1 MRKRLRIIA
10 LTLAAALLLALPA
23 GAYPDTAGH
32 WAKSDID
39 AVTELG
45 LFGGMEDG
53 SFSPEESM
61 TRSMAVVVLWRLAGR
76 PAYETPHKFPD
87 AVERGWYSTALRWA
101 KRCEIATGDEK
112 GYFRPAGSVTR
123 EELVTLIVRWL
134 SQTYPERFEGQMNS
148 LDFYAASYLDHATEH
163 FTDASS
169 GSYWAASALG
179 WAIETGT
186 LKGDEDGQ
194 LRPSATVTRAEAAA
208 IFVRVYDLYVAG

>member
-1 MRKRLRIIA
+1 MSKRIRFIA

-23 GAYPDTAGH
+23 AAYGDTAGH
-32 WAKSDID
+32 WAAKDID

-53 SFSPEESM
+53 SFSPDAPM
-61 TRSMAVVVLWRLAGR
+61 DRSMAVVVLWRLAGR
-76 PAYETPHKFPD
+76 PAYETPHGFPD

-101 KRCEIATGDEK
+101 KRCGIATGDET
-112 GYFRPAGSVTR
+112 GRFRPENSVTR

-134 SQTYPERFEGQMNS
+134 SQTYPERFEGQMNT
-148 LDFYAASYLDHATEH
+148 LEFYAASYLDHATEH
-163 FTDASS
+163 FTDAST
-169 GSYWAASALG
+169 GSHWASAGLG

-186 LKGDEDGQ
+186 LKGDENGR
-194 LRPSATVTRAEAAA
+194 LRPSATVTRAEAAT

>member
-1 MRKRLRIIA
+1 MSKRVRFIA

-23 GAYPDTAGH
+23 AAYGDTAGH
-32 WAKSDID
+32 WAAADID

-53 SFSPEESM
+53 SFSPDAPM
-61 TRSMAVVVLWRLAGR
+61 DRSMAVVVLWRLAGR
-76 PAYETPHKFPD
+76 PAYETPHGFPD

-101 KRCEIATGDEK
+101 KRCGIATGDEK

-134 SQTYPERFEGQMNS
+134 SQTYPERFEGQMNT
-148 LDFYAASYLDHATEH
+148 LEFYAASYLDHATEH
-163 FTDASS
+163 FTDAST
-169 GSYWAASALG
+169 GSHWASAGLG

-186 LKGDEDGQ
+186 LKGDENGQ

>member
-1 MRKRLRIIA
+1 MSKRVRFIA

-53 SFSPEESM
+53 SFSPDASM
-61 TRSMAVVVLWRLAGR
+61 DRSMAVVVLWRLAGR
-76 PAYETPHKFPD
+76 PAYETPHGFPD

-101 KRCEIATGDEK
+101 KRCGIATGDEK

-123 EELVTLIVRWL
+123 EELVTLTVRWL

-169 GSYWAASALG
+169 GSYWAAAGLG

-186 LKGDEDGQ
+186 LKGDENGQ

>member
-1 MRKRLRIIA
+1 MSKRVRFIA

-53 SFSPEESM
+53 SFSPDASM
-61 TRSMAVVVLWRLAGR
+61 DRSMAVVVLWRLAGR
-76 PAYETPHKFPD
+76 PAYETPHGFPD

-101 KRCEIATGDEK
+101 KRCGIATGDEK

-123 EELVTLIVRWL
+123 EELVTLTVR
-134 SQTYPERFEGQMNS
+134 
-148 LDFYAASYLDHATEH
+148 
-163 FTDASS
+163 
-169 GSYWAASALG
+169 
-179 WAIETGT
+179 
-186 LKGDEDGQ
+186 
-194 LRPSATVTRAEAAA
+194 
-208 IFVRVYDLYVAG
+208 